1 MATLLDIGLIEVLIP
16 LFVFLLVFA
25 LAMSV
30 LLKTNLIEN
39 KTLAAVAAASIALL
53 TTISMQMATLIRY
66 IVPWFLLLLFV
77 VFFMLA
83 MFRFFGIEDKELWS
97 IFGSIPIFVIILII
111 VLIGLSVVFEQVVS
125 PYTPQEGPGG
135 TVITPDIT
143 TDITTDFPNAEELKG
158 TATNPRAEALRT
170 ITHPKILAALFMLII
185 AAGSIKFLV
194 DKYE

>member
-135 TVITPDIT
+135 TVITPDT
-143 TDITTDFPNAEELKG
+143 TTEFPNAEELKG

-194 DKYE
+194 DKYK